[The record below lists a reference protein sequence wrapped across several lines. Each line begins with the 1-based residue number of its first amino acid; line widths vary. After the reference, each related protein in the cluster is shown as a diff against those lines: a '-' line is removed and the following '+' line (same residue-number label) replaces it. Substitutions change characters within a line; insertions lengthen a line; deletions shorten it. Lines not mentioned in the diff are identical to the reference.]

1 MKSNVLVKVIMF
13 LIGKVVYWPL
23 YIYSITMCRY
33 FGTTLNSVL
42 EDNSRFKTE
51 HVRVGNKHVAR
62 LTDKW
67 GRHKFVFFNVDERA
81 SNIFRSVYYGLLLT
95 YNEFSGEVE
104 SELVAYHIHLGVVR
118 YTGRNRTCFL
128 ESLDRLEA
136 LF

>member
-1 MKSNVLVKVIMF
+1 MKNVIAKVLM
-13 LIGKVVYWPL
+13 LLLGRVVYWPL
-23 YIYSITMCRY
+23 YLYSVLMCRY
-33 FGTTLNSVL
+33 FGTTLETVL
-42 EDNSRFKTE
+42 EDNSRFNAE
-51 HVRVGNKHVAR
+51 HVKVGNKRVTR

-67 GRHKFVFFNVDERA
+67 GRHRFIFLNDEDRA
-81 SNIFRSVYYGLLLT
+81 SNIFRDVHYGLLLT
-95 YNEFSGEVE
+95 YNEFSEKVE